1 MMTIFRTDYAVRHL
15 FDDWSQVASRLRLA
29 PVIAVFL
36 DFDGTLTPLRAR
48 PEQVTLDREARQVL
62 EDLARSTRF
71 RMWVISG
78 RRQADVSERVQVP
91 GIRYLGL
98 HGWEGRPGI
107 GLDGETSRWLALLAS
122 CLKTGLAD
130 IPGIWI
136 EDKQLALAIHSRGVT
151 EEEDVRRAKW
161 IVDEIVGPFAEQF
174 RVASGKSVWE
184 VLPRQFE
191 DKGTAVRQQLASL
204 PGSSIAVYVGD
215 DQVDEPAFAA
225 LPDGITVRVGNGP
238 NTLARY
244 YLRDV
249 AQVQDFLNKL
259 RAEFA

>member
-1 MMTIFRTDYAVRHL
+1 MMHTTIHATRHL
-15 FDDWSQVASRLRLA
+15 FEDWSNVASRLRLA

-36 DFDGTLTPLRAR
+36 DFDGTLAPLRAR
-48 PEQVTLDREARQVL
+48 PEQVTLDGDARRVL

-78 RRQADVSERVQVP
+78 RRQADVSERVHVP

-98 HGWEGRPGI
+98 HGWEGRAAI
-107 GLDGETSRWLALLAS
+107 GLDGETSRWLSLLAS

-136 EDKQLALAIHSRGVT
+136 EDKELALAIHNRGVM

-161 IVDEIVGPFAEQF
+161 IVDEIVAPFGELF
-174 RVASGKSVWE
+174 RVVSGKSIWE
-184 VLPRQFE
+184 VLPLQLE
-191 DKGTAVRQQLASL
+191 DKGTAVRQQLAGL
-204 PGSSIAVYVGD
+204 PGRAIAVYVGD

-225 LPDGITVRVGNGP
+225 LPDGITVHVGNGA
-238 NTLARY
+238 NTQAQY
-244 YLRDV
+244 YVRDV
-249 AQVQDFLNKL
+249 EQVQDFLNKL